1 MREDEIFVNMLNKIR
16 VSEIDQNVEDLI
28 QFRFIEKK

>member
-16 VSEIDQNVEDLI
+16 VSEIDQNAEDLI